1 MEWFDA
7 EPPLHG
13 TLDGEA
19 ERLVLA
25 ASGLIADGPSSTHS
39 VTSPGRRRSADAVG
53 PKKKTPPKRGYRAL
67 CGLTGMKLNHPVAI
81 LEIQISAVE

>member
-7 EPPLHG
+7 ERPLHG

-25 ASGLIADGPSSTHS
+25 ALRHVDKRHERVIVPTALRYPYLCSTAH
-39 VTSPGRRRSADAVG
+39 VAHAHRM
-53 PKKKTPPKRGYRAL
+53 RGYG
-67 CGLTGMKLNHPVAI
+67 GLTI
-81 LEIQISAVE
+81 LPRFR